1 MPFLWPCLSRLL
13 PPWNHQPP
21 PALHAPA
28 AARIRH
34 ADPQLAAFEQGDWLA
49 ELELLQLGEMLHRQA
64 LRSHGYDSE
73 SFDVMVTIA
82 EVLERDH
89 GWDPSHADDWLERM
103 GLWAQEL

>member
-1 MPFLWPCLSRLL
+1 MPFLWPCLGRLL

-28 AARIRH
+28 PGPTRH
-34 ADPQLAAFEQGDWLA
+34 GDPALAAFEQGDWLA
-49 ELELLQLGEMLHRQA
+49 ELELLELGEALHRQA
-64 LRSHGYDSE
+64 LRRHGYDSE

-82 EVLERDH
+82 DVLERDH
-89 GWDPSHADDWLERM
+89 DWQPAHADAWLERM